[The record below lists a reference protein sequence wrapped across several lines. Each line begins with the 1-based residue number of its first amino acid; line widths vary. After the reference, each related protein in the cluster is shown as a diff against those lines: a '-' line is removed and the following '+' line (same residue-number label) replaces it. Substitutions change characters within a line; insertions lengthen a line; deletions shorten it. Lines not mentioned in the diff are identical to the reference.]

1 MLTLLV
7 VLVAIIPIM
16 GRWGLK
22 SESWRRL
29 RDMNKSIAHE
39 ESQKVSA
46 ESLGGNSGEF
56 SVMEAKDVK
65 ISSCQKLRRHQ
76 RDEKETDH

>member
-1 MLTLLV
+1 
-7 VLVAIIPIM
+7 M
-16 GRWGLK
+16 GSWGLK
-22 SESWRRL
+22 SESWRHL

-46 ESLGGNSGEF
+46 ENLDVNSGEF

-65 ISSCQKLRRHQ
+65 ISSCQKLHRHQ

>member
-1 MLTLLV
+1 
-7 VLVAIIPIM
+7 M
-16 GRWGLK
+16 GSWGLK
-22 SESWRRL
+22 SESWRHL

-46 ESLGGNSGEF
+46 ENLDGNSGEF

-65 ISSCQKLRRHQ
+65 ISSCQKLHRHQ